1 MRAIHT
7 ADWHIGQTLNGWS
20 REAEH
25 EVFLAELADVLE
37 EEEIDL
43 LLVAGDI
50 FDNTNPSGESQRLLY
65 RALAEFKRRRPK
77 LVIVISGGNHDPA
90 LRLEAPQDLFQGFDI
105 HAIGTVRRRG
115 AVVDTEAHL
124 VPVPGP
130 DGAAALYVLA
140 IPFLRA
146 ADLTGVSFSDT
157 AGGLSIEEAVRVF
170 HEEVVAA
177 ATEIAGDFPLIAT
190 GHLHCAGGIESEGA
204 ERRIL
209 IGGSHAVPPDI
220 FPARLDYVALGH
232 LHGPQSLDGGRV
244 RYSGSCFPLSASE
257 IRYSHGVTI
266 LEIEGRKV
274 TPRHREIP
282 WPAPVLRLPES
293 GTMTLEE
300 LEEALMKVVDEPE
313 AGLRPL
319 LYVELAA
326 GAEAP
331 AVVMGKAEVLLRA
344 VPIRPAGIRI
354 HRASLDAD
362 TSDVLPS
369 PAPSLKETQPE
380 DLFTKAFTRKH
391 GFAPEDRHLAG
402 FRDIAGGA

>member
-1 MRAIHT
+1 MRALHT

-25 EVFLAELADVLE
+25 EVFFAQLADLLE

-50 FDNTNPSGESQRLLY
+50 FDSTNPSGESQRLLY
-65 RALAEFKRRRPK
+65 RALAEFKRRCPK

-90 LRLEAPQDLFQGFDI
+90 LRLEAPHDLFEGFDI

-115 AVVDTEAHL
+115 AVVDAEAHL
-124 VPVPGP
+124 VPVPGQN
-130 DGAAALYVLA
+130 GAAALYVLA

-157 AGGLSIEEAVRVF
+157 ESGITIEEAARVF
-170 HEEVVAA
+170 HEEIVAA
-177 ATEIAGDFPLIAT
+177 AAEIVGDLPLIAT

-266 LEIEGRKV
+266 LDIEGRNV
-274 TPRHREIP
+274 TPRHHEIP
-282 WPAPVLRLPES
+282 WPAPVLRLPEA
-293 GTMTLEE
+293 GTMSLEE
-300 LEEALMKVVDEPE
+300 LDKTLTRIVEVPE
-313 AGLRPL
+313 TGLRPL

-331 AVVMGKAEVLLRA
+331 TVIMGKAEALLRA
-344 VPIRPAGIRI
+344 VPVRPAGIRI
-354 HRASLDAD
+354 HRTTLDAAAND
-362 TSDVLPS
+362 ALPAS
-369 PAPSLKETQPE
+369 APSLNDMQPE
-380 DLFTKAFTRKH
+380 DLFITAFTRKH

>member
-1 MRAIHT
+1 MRALHT

-25 EVFLAELADVLE
+25 EVFLARLADVLE

-65 RALAEFKRRRPK
+65 RALAEFKRRRPT
-77 LVIVISGGNHDPA
+77 LVTVISGGNHDPA
-90 LRLEAPQDLFQGFDI
+90 LRLEAPADLFESLDI

-115 AVVDTEAHL
+115 SVVDIKAHL

-130 DGAAALYVLA
+130 DGTVALYVLA

-146 ADLTGVSFSDT
+146 ADLTGVSFSQT
-157 AGGLSIEEAVRVF
+157 EGGLSIEEAARVF
-170 HEEVVAA
+170 HEEIVAA
-177 ATEIAGDFPLIAT
+177 AAEIAGDLPLIAT

-209 IGGSHAVPPDI
+209 IGGSHAVPPDL

-232 LHGPQSLDGGRV
+232 LHGPQNLDGGRV

-266 LEIEGRKV
+266 LEIDGRRV
-274 TPRHREIP
+274 ASRHREITL
-282 WPAPVLRLPES
+282 PAQVLRLPETGS
-293 GTMTLEE
+293 MSLEE
-300 LEEALMKVVDEPE
+300 LEDALLRIVDESE

-326 GAEAP
+326 GGEAP
-331 AVVMGKAEVLLRA
+331 AVIMGKAEALLRS
-344 VPIRPAGIRI
+344 VPVRPAGIRI
-354 HRASLDAD
+354 HRAAMDAAA
-362 TSDVLPS
+362 SEALPG

-380 DLFTKAFTRKH
+380 DLFIQAFTRKH

-402 FRDIAGGA
+402 FRDIAGGV

>member
-1 MRAIHT
+1 MRALHT

-25 EVFLAELADVLE
+25 EVFFAQLADVLE

-65 RALAEFKRRRPK
+65 WALAEFKRRRPK
-77 LVIVISGGNHDPA
+77 VVIVISGGNHDPA
-90 LRLEAPQDLFQGFDI
+90 LRLEAPHDLFEGFDI
-105 HAIGTVRRRG
+105 HAIGTVHRRG
-115 AVVDTEAHL
+115 AVVDIEAHL

-130 DGAAALYVLA
+130 NGAPALYVLA

-157 AGGLSIEEAVRVF
+157 EGGLSIEAAARVF
-170 HEEVVAA
+170 HEGIVAA
-177 ATEIAGDFPLIAT
+177 AAEIAGDFPLIAT

-257 IRYSHGVTI
+257 ICYSHGVTI
-266 LEIEGRKV
+266 LEIEERKI

-282 WPAPVLRLPES
+282 WPAPVLRLPKV
-293 GTMTLEE
+293 GTMSLEE
-300 LEEALMKVVDEPE
+300 LEDALMRIEDEPE

-331 AVVMGKAEVLLRA
+331 AVIMGKAEALLRA
-344 VPIRPAGIRI
+344 VPARPAGIRI
-354 HRASLDAD
+354 HRAALDAAE
-362 TSDVLPS
+362 SNARS
-369 PAPSLKETQPE
+369 GPAASLKETQPE
-380 DLFTKAFTRKH
+380 DLFIMAFTRKH